1 MYVIEEGSQ
10 TVEEGDELLS
20 SALGAQGQGD
30 GRETSNGIEAE
41 DDIVVLC
48 DTSVMYRVV
57 FLTTM
62 SALELESHTF
72 SSSMSTAMG

>member
-1 MYVIEEGSQ
+1 MYVIQEGSQ

-41 DDIVVLC
+41 NDIVVLC
-48 DTSVMYRVV
+48 ATSVMYQVLFR
-57 FLTTM
+57 TTM
-62 SALELESHTF
+62 SSLGSVSHVPLVRQ
-72 SSSMSTAMG
+72 